1 MSSNFSISD
10 WTAIAEHHR
19 QHLTPAGP
27 LDAHHRAQ
35 IAQAEEQIATLNA
48 TVHKAE
54 MRQRALALADN
65 DTSKRKKSLFKWVIE
80 KRGAIENVCSL
91 LEEVR
96 YYIVHE
102 LAHDPDSLS
111 PLTPAII
118 QAQIGAP
125 HSAQWR
131 DFQLR
136 VIKKL
141 KDQGSFGPGENNE
154 MSDFEDTAG
163 GCDEIVH
170 EAAFAVLEGK

>member
-1 MSSNFSISD
+1 MPSNFSISE

-19 QHLTPAGP
+19 QHLMPAGP
-27 LDAHHRAQ
+27 LEAHHRAQ
-35 IAQAEEQIATLNA
+35 IAHAEEQLATMNA
-48 TVHKAE
+48 TAHKAE

-80 KRGAIENVCSL
+80 KHGAIENVCGL

-102 LAHDPDSLS
+102 LAHDTASFPH
-111 PLTPAII
+111 LTPAVIH
-118 QAQIGAP
+118 AQIGAP

-141 KDQGSFGPGENNE
+141 KDQGSFGPDEDNK
-154 MSDFEDTAG
+154 MSDFEDTAS
-163 GCDEIVH
+163 GCDEIVQD
-170 EAAFAVLEGK
+170 AAFAVLEGK

>member
-19 QHLTPAGP
+19 QHLMPAGP
-27 LDAHHRAQ
+27 LEAHHRAQ
-35 IAQAEEQIATLNA
+35 IAHAEKQIADLNA
-48 TVHKAE
+48 TAHKAE

-65 DTSKRKKSLFKWVIE
+65 DTSKRKKSLYKWVIE
-80 KRGAIENVCSL
+80 KRGVIENVCNL

-96 YYIVHE
+96 TYMMDEHM
-102 LAHDPDSLS
+102 LASYPHLS
-111 PLTPAII
+111 PAII

-141 KDQGSFGPGENNE
+141 KDQGSFGPGEDNE
-154 MSDFEDTAG
+154 MYDFEDTAS

-170 EAAFAVLEGK
+170 EAAFAVLEEN